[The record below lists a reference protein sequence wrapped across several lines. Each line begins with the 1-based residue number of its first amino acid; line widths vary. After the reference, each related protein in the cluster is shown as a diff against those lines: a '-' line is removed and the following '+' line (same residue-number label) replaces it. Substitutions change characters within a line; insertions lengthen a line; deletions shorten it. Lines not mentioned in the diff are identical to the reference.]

1 MTGVAITVIVG
12 RVGRPPF
19 ARWKGFR
26 RSPVPAPIMLN
37 DGAAIP
43 TATDSPNMPTA
54 FASCPPDEGEG
65 R

>member
-1 MTGVAITVIVG
+1 MTGVAITAIVG
-12 RVGRPPF
+12 RVGRPRF

-26 RSPVPAPIMLN
+26 QSPGQPPTTPN

-43 TATDSPNMPTA
+43 TATDSPKMPA
-54 FASCPPDEGEG
+54 ASCPPDEGEG

>member
-1 MTGVAITVIVG
+1 MTAHIVG
-12 RVGRPPF
+12 RLGRPRF

-26 RSPVPAPIMLN
+26 QSPGQPPTTPN
-37 DGAAIP
+37 DGAAI